1 VELALVAYN
10 AGPGF
15 AQRYARGQVALYGET
30 RDYVRRVLARV
41 TALRLTP

>member
-1 VELALVAYN
+1 MLSNATSIA

-15 AQRYARGQVALYGET
+15 AQRYARGQVDLYGET

-41 TALRLTP
+41 DQRQ